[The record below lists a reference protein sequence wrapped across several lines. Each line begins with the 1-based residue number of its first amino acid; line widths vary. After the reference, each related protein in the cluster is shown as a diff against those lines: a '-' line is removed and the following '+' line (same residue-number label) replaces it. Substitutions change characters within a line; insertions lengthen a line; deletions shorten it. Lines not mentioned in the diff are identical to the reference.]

1 MKLQSARVLFLS
13 PRLAAIVLAIAAITG
28 CSMSTP
34 TSTSEEG
41 SNTSG
46 PYATNQQA
54 VKGSGVAC
62 PARGQGVQYL
72 LCLEHSIT
80 VKFFAPPGNV
90 TMSTAGCVGVPAHSG
105 SLGFSAIDQEFP
117 VKISGKAEDDKVKC
131 TFEGQTTLTVN
142 SSGECSG
149 SKTGG
154 VENLTIKEKWGIADA
169 QLKCECKGE
178 VDCHPY
184 NGPVQLAG
192 LGDQQITFD
201 FLLTSTE
208 DCKTLPISGG
218 IINGQLKYC
227 FQDALYVP
235 IVPLVP

>member
-72 LCLEHSIT
+72 LCLEQSIT
-80 VKFFAPPGNV
+80 V
-90 TMSTAGCVGVPAHSG
+90 
-105 SLGFSAIDQEFP
+105 
-117 VKISGKAEDDKVKC
+117 
-131 TFEGQTTLTVN
+131 
-142 SSGECSG
+142 
-149 SKTGG
+149 
-154 VENLTIKEKWGIADA
+154 
-169 QLKCECKGE
+169 
-178 VDCHPY
+178 
-184 NGPVQLAG
+184 
-192 LGDQQITFD
+192 
-201 FLLTSTE
+201 
-208 DCKTLPISGG
+208 
-218 IINGQLKYC
+218 
-227 FQDALYVP
+227 
-235 IVPLVP
+235 

>member
-34 TSTSEEG
+34 TSPSDEG

-54 VKGSGVAC
+54 IKGSGVAC
-62 PARGQGVQYL
+62 PARGVGVQYL

-80 VKFFAPPGNV
+80 VKFFTPPGNV
-90 TMSTAGCVGVPAHSG
+90 TMSTAGCVEVAVKGG
-105 SLGFSAIDQEFP
+105 YLGFSAMNQEFP
-117 VKISGKAEDDKVKC
+117 VKISGNAEDDKVKC

-142 SSGECSG
+142 SYGECRG
-149 SKTGG
+149 GKGGG
-154 VENLTIKEKWGIADA
+154 VENLTIKENWGIADA
-169 QLKCECKGE
+169 QLKCECKHEG
-178 VDCHPY
+178 CNAY
-184 NGPVQLAG
+184 KGPVQLAG
-192 LGDQQITFD
+192 LGDQQITYD
-201 FLLTSTE
+201 FLLTGTE

-218 IINGQLKYC
+218 IIYGQLKYC

-235 IVPLVP
+235 IIPLVP